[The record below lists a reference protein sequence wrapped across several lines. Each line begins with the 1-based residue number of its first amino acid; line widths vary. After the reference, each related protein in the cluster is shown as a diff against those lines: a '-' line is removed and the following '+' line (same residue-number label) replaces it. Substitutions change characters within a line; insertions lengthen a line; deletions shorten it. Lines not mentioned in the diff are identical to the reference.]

1 MRPCLSSLLG
11 AVTTLCAA
19 VHAGDSQPADMFPFV
34 ISYDSPRNVV
44 NMSHLLRAPA
54 GADGRLRVS
63 GDQFVN
69 DRGPIRLHATN
80 LTGAANFPTHEEA
93 ERLADRLARFGFNC
107 VRLHYF
113 DADYGNFMQPHEQGI
128 IARDFRTRRRL
139 DPERRDRQDYLIAA
153 LKKRGIY
160 VNINLHVART
170 LDARDGF
177 APGNPWAN
185 KGVDAFDPRV
195 IELEREYARDLLTH
209 VNPYTKLPYTDDPCV
224 ALVELNNEDSIF
236 NQYLSGGLDN
246 LGQPYATIFRNL
258 WNDWLLRKYGSSEKM
273 RESWNITHQP
283 LGDELIPEGTFDHPV
298 AMDGTTWHFDALRGA
313 QATTAPRPGALRLIV
328 EASGDD
334 YNPKLHR
341 RVSVRA
347 GQPYT
352 VSFRIRRV
360 VGEGQSDLGFGVA
373 DAVNGWR
380 NLGLLRRFRVG
391 RDWLDVTQS
400 FNATADSD
408 EATIQFTRFAPGE
421 YELDR
426 LSFRPGSNEPAFSE
440 FRIEDGAMPL
450 VRSTSCAPEPVH
462 RDFYQFLVDTERT
475 YWTSMRDYL
484 VRELKVKAPISG
496 TQMGY
501 SPAFV
506 QAELDYIDHHA
517 YWCHPT
523 VNANWSISNRAM
535 VRAFGGCINGL
546 SNIRVAGKPF
556 TVSEYNHPYP
566 IFYGAEGQ
574 LMLRAYGAFQGWNGV
589 FEYTYNHRQEAEPDF
604 NTYFFSI
611 VARTDV
617 LAHFPACAAMYL
629 RGDVRESVR
638 PLTVPLSQSD
648 YFDGMCARRTPS
660 VYAYDT
666 GLPAS
671 QCLIQKIALDLT
683 GKAPMAKPEQLAT
696 PPLAVSDTGELVWDT
711 DGGKNGLWTVNTPNT
726 KVMSGFADGRTVDLG
741 DVSVT
746 VGATRLGWAT
756 ISLVSHDATGFG
768 QDGKPA
774 RILLAATG
782 LSHNSGATFTK
793 GPGTLISSRGQD
805 WGHGPVL
812 CEGIPATIALPSPA
826 DRTACYALDS
836 AGNRTARLEV
846 GSRDGKALIRIS
858 PEFRTVWYE
867 IEVK

>member
-1 MRPCLSSLLG
+1 MRTRLPSLLG
-11 AVTTLCAA
+11 AITSLCMA
-19 VHAGDSQPADMFPFV
+19 VHAADGQPADMFPFV
-34 ISYDSPRNVV
+34 ISYDSPKNVV
-44 NMSHLLRAPA
+44 NMSHLLPAPA
-54 GADGRLRVS
+54 GQDGRLRVS
-63 GDQFVN
+63 GEQFVN
-69 DRGPIRLHATN
+69 DRGPVRLHATN

-93 ERLADRLARFGFNC
+93 ERLADRLARFGINC

-128 IARDFRTRRRL
+128 VARDFRTRRRL
-139 DPERRDRQDYLIAA
+139 DPERRERQDYLIAA
-153 LKKRGIY
+153 LKRRGIY

-177 APGNPWAN
+177 APGTPWAN

-258 WNDWLLRKYGSSEKM
+258 WNDWLLRKYGSSEKLTQA
-273 RESWNITHQP
+273 WNITPAP
-283 LGDELIPEGTFDHPV
+283 LGDELIPEGTFDQGV
-298 AMDGTTWHFDALRGA
+298 DMDGTTWRLDALKGA
-313 QATTAPRPGALRLIV
+313 KATAAVAQGTLRLAV
-328 EASGDD
+328 ETGGD
-334 YNPKLHR
+334 NFFPKLHR

-347 GQPYT
+347 GHPYT
-352 VSFRIRRV
+352 ISFRIRRAE
-360 VGEGQSDLGFGVA
+360 GEGTSELGFGVA
-373 DAVNGWR
+373 DTVNGWR
-380 NLGLLRRFRVG
+380 GLGVLRRFRIG
-391 RDWLDVTQS
+391 KDWLDVTQT
-400 FNATADSD
+400 FYATADSD

-462 RDFYQFLVDTERT
+462 RDFYQFLVDTERA

-517 YWCHPT
+517 YWCHPS

-566 IFYGAEGQ
+566 NFYGAEGQ
-574 LMLRAYGAFQGWNGV
+574 LMLRAYGAHQGWNGV
-589 FEYTYNHRQEAEPDF
+589 FEYTYNHRQQAEPDF

-638 PLTVPLSQSD
+638 PLTVPLSESD
-648 YFDGMCARRTPS
+648 YFDGMCARRSPT
-660 VYAYDT
+660 VGVTAA
-666 GLPAS
+666 GLPGG
-671 QCLIQKIALDLT
+671 QCLVQKVALDLT
-683 GKAPMAKPEQLAT
+683 GQAPKPTPEQPAT
-696 PPLAVSDTGELVWDT
+696 QPCAVSDTGELVWDT
-711 DGGKNGLWTVNTPNT
+711 DGGKNALWTVNTPNT
-726 KVMSGFADGRTVDLG
+726 KVLSGFADGRTVDLG
-741 DVSVT
+741 DVYVT

-756 ISLVSHDATGFG
+756 ISMVSHDATGFG
-768 QDGKPA
+768 QDGKPT

-782 LSHNSGATFTK
+782 LSHNAGATFT
-793 GPGTLISSRGQD
+793 PGDGSLISSRGQD

-826 DRTACYALDS
+826 NRTVCYALDT
-836 AGNRTARLEV
+836 AGNRTTQLEV